1 MRVVIDTNV
10 LVSALLNRQGTPG
23 KLMDAVSDGSLVL
36 VLTTE
41 ILEELAGT
49 LQQPKIRSRVEK
61 TNVDV
66 GLYLDLLRLYCE
78 TVAIDNVHAPLPR
91 DAKDQHVLAALIAS
105 KADWL
110 ITGDADLLVLAPTFP
125 VISPTYFR
133 SRFLD

>member
-78 TVAIDNVHAPLPR
+78 TVAIDNIDAPLPR
-91 DAKDQHVLAALIAS
+91 DKKDQHVLAALIAS

-110 ITGDADLLVLAPTFP
+110 ITGDADLLVLAETFP